1 MKKNT
6 GRNSGRMAMK
16 SWSSNRTPVEL
27 MAKRA
32 ARKYG
37 AALVVYKGEDHATIS
52 SRRER
57 TRKQQ

>member
-1 MKKNT
+1 MSMKKNT

-32 ARKYG
+32 ARK
-37 AALVVYKGEDHATIS
+37 LTPSFSKRETVRPVTKGVP
-52 SRRER
+52 
-57 TRKQQ
+57 